1 MPKWIFQKISGD
13 QQGVSYKKR
22 TMRTSLF
29 SCGIF
34 TGRKSEPFWGKLWHV
49 IAPWVSTKCQEI
61 ERGDIDWVYEHW
73 LSSYGPATALI
84 LTHKIPLIKIQA
96 RKICHW
102 IFLNKLLFVET
113 IFYFTYKADGRSENR
128 CNVVGII
135 CPLVGKGLKW

>member
-1 MPKWIFQKISGD
+1 
-13 QQGVSYKKR
+13 
-22 TMRTSLF
+22 MRRSLF
-29 SCGIF
+29 SCSIF

-113 IFYFTYKADGRSENR
+113 ILYLHSMAIANLNKSEELVTNSTAASKCIPKKPRICIIWNPPFRPKFTY
-128 CNVVGII
+128 
-135 CPLVGKGLKW
+135 